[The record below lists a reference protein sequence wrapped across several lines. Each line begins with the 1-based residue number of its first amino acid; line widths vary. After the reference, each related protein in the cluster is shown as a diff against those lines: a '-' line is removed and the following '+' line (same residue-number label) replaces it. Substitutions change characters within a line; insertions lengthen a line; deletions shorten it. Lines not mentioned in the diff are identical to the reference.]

1 MWMEVDE
8 FDRDGDGE
16 IERAEVEVEAE
27 REEAV
32 VAWGVLEEM
41 REELEEEHPVVKAM
55 DRWLMSAEADPDDEG
70 DGEGV

>member
-8 FDRDGDGE
+8 FDRDGNGE
-16 IERAEVEVEAE
+16 IERAEVEAE

-32 VAWGVLEEM
+32 DAWGVLEEM

-55 DRWLMSAEADPDDEG
+55 DRWLMSADADPDGEGEG
-70 DGEGV
+70 DGV